1 MRKVRIKRLPNE
13 IMDTQ
18 FGQPRIEVNDTL
30 KPVPRE
36 EANLEAEKNEY
47 VVTDLEGDGIP
58 ENYRVGG
65 KRHSHG

>member
-36 EANLEAEKNEY
+36 EANLEAEKKNSPISSFTFFY
-47 VVTDLEGDGIP
+47 C
-58 ENYRVGG
+58 
-65 KRHSHG
+65 